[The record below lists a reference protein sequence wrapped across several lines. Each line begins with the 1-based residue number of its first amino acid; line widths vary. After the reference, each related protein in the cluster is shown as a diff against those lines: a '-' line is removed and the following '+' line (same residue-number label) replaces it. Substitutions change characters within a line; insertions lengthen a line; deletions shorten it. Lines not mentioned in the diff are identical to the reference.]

1 MLFFIVF
8 ICTRISQIV
17 TLIPPVGML
26 SWFVKKF
33 NDANI
38 LTPDDILVLFIVTVL
53 ALGWALL
60 TLLYYS
66 RSSHNGMFVSF
77 VDLCFLGG
85 LVAGIYY
92 LRKIQYA
99 DCQSPS
105 DDSIWY
111 NHIHNVGIPGYIWPV
126 QKPCAMLKAS
136 WAFAIM
142 NTVFFAVTAL
152 AAWSHGDS
160 VVVEERVVRRHRS
173 SHSGHHHRR
182 RSHSNSGTSYHSSR
196 RVYV

>member
-1 MLFFIVF
+1 MLFGLVF
-8 ICTRISQIV
+8 ICTRITQII

-26 SWFVKKF
+26 SWFVKMF

-53 ALGWALL
+53 ALAWALL

-66 RSSHNGMFVSF
+66 RSSHNGIFISF

-85 LVAGIYY
+85 LIAGIVY

-99 DCQSPS
+99 DCQDPS
-105 DDSIWY
+105 GDSIWY
-111 NHIHNVGIPGYIWPV
+111 DHIHNVGIPAYSWPV
-126 QKPCAMLKAS
+126 RKPCAMLKAS

-160 VVVEERVVRRHRS
+160 VIVEERVVRHRS
-173 SHSGHHHRR
+173 SHSHGRR
-182 RSHSNSGTSYHSSR
+182 HRSHSNSGHSYHSTR
-196 RVYV
+196 RTYV

>member
-1 MLFFIVF
+1 MLFGLIF
-8 ICTRISQIV
+8 ICTRITQII

-38 LTPDDILVLFIVTVL
+38 LTPDDVLVLFIVTVL
-53 ALGWALL
+53 ALAWALL

-66 RSSHNGMFVSF
+66 RSSHNGMFISF

-85 LVAGIYY
+85 LIAGIVY

-99 DCQSPS
+99 DCQDPS
-105 DDSIWY
+105 VDSIWY
-111 NHIHNVGIPGYIWPV
+111 NHVHNVGIPGYSWPIR
-126 QKPCAMLKAS
+126 KPCAMLKAS

-152 AAWSHGDS
+152 AAWSHGDD
-160 VVVEERVVRRHRS
+160 VIVEERVVRHRS
-173 SHSGHHHRR
+173 SHHSHRHRSRSG
-182 RSHSNSGTSYHSSR
+182 SGRSYHSSR